1 MNIGILSATDP
12 ALRKLHTDGP
22 SDGKAK
28 PIASDAAETA
38 EPAPAVKARP
48 TGNIA
53 PSVKF
58 ASLRAALDARI
69 ASDISSGQLAASDA
83 PAVRKR
89 LDEID
94 SPPDPSLGNDTTT
107 PTPAKFG
114 MYHVA
119 ENPRQIATAYLATIE
134 RGALID
140 RLG

>member
-1 MNIGILSATDP
+1 VNIGILSATDP
-12 ALRKLHTDGP
+12 ALRMLQADGL
-22 SDGKAK
+22 SDAKAK
-28 PIASDAAETA
+28 AVASDAPKTA
-38 EPAPAVKARP
+38 EPAPSAKIRP

-58 ASLRAALDARI
+58 ASLRAALEARI
-69 ASDISSGQLAASDA
+69 DSDISSGQLAASDA
-83 PAVRKR
+83 PAVRKT

-94 SPPDPSLGNDTTT
+94 TPRGDSFGNTTRQL
-107 PTPAKFG
+107 PAKFG
-114 MYHVA
+114 TYHMP